1 MPRRETMRLR
11 RSAYTVAR
19 VSKSTS
25 RVMQDEIP
33 GIVVAGRWGAAR
45 RCPSIGLHQSRFA
58 GPAMSV
64 VSMPTHRRR
73 GLHVAA
79 TTDPSLAA
87 GSCVP
92 RRPEPLQCSRVVE
105 WGRNR
110 IVKRHAAAQAAGKSP
125 VEARFNVASV
135 QARQAR
141 SRGSQVPRL
150 RRAPPRRRNRMLD
163 VRARPRGGAKRRAG
177 ARRGGA
183 RARASVGVADGSV
196 LRLRSRRLTGPAIRN
211 GP

>member
-1 MPRRETMRLR
+1 MRLL
-11 RSAYTVAR
+11 RSAYTVGR
-19 VSKSTS
+19 VSKNTS

-33 GIVVAGRWGAAR
+33 GIVVAGRWGAVR

-58 GPAMSV
+58 WTAMSV
-64 VSMPTHRRR
+64 VYMLTHRRR

-79 TTDPSLAA
+79 TTDPSMTA

-92 RRPEPLQCSRVVE
+92 WRPEPLQCSRVVE

-110 IVKRHAAAQAAGKSP
+110 IVKRHASAQAAGKSP
-125 VEARFNVASV
+125 VEARFNDASV

-150 RRAPPRRRNRMLD
+150 RRGPPRRRTRMLD

-177 ARRGGA
+177 ARWGGA
-183 RARASVGVADGSV
+183 RARASVGVADA
-196 LRLRSRRLTGPAIRN
+196 RSSASFSSRLTGPAMRN
-211 GP
+211 GPC